1 MTSVVGSISLISTGD
16 LLVGTAALGA
26 FGVAVLLPT
35 LLCVSVGL
43 TKRREDESKMRTKRK
58 KKREK
63 RRAKMTFH

>member
-43 TKRREDESKMRTKRK
+43 TKRREGENKMRTKRR